1 MSCDPSGRK
10 GYRRIAPSSVR
21 VRLHIRHHKPIGIRS
36 TASVLGHDA
45 RGYPMRDERFEVH
58 RQLRREARLIASAP
72 ELRSLMR
79 IIMIIIPLE

>member
-1 MSCDPSGRK
+1 
-10 GYRRIAPSSVR
+10 
-21 VRLHIRHHKPIGIRS
+21 
-36 TASVLGHDA
+36 
-45 RGYPMRDERFEVH
+45 MRDERFEVH